1 MAESKAKN
9 DCQALIKAMERKKT
23 AGCSTEETS
32 SDELSRDD
40 GLISDG
46 KIQETV
52 LIVRLILSPNG

>member
-1 MAESKAKN
+1 MAESKAKMTAKHWSK
-9 DCQALIKAMERKKT
+9 QWKEKT
-23 AGCSTEETS
+23 AGWSTEETS

-52 LIVRLILSPNG
+52 LIVRLILSTNG